1 MSELLQDPEIRVRQG
16 AIESFIE
23 LISFFDAEDVKSE
36 FVPALQSHLQKDHD
50 ENCNVRTSR
59 CFGKLIFSLQD
70 YELEPS
76 VHAAFVE
83 YFKKMVASSE
93 LEIREN
99 AAFNLPCMYYMYSY
113 NETIDFVDVYM
124 TFSKDEAPSVR
135 RITAK
140 GLHET
145 VSMMSRTSGDAQPIK
160 EAFFNFLMDDNLE
173 VQRAVLERVGEIMQN
188 FFSKEGEFTEDD
200 REEFF
205 EEMVEWFE
213 HLEELFSKK
222 KAQTWQLFADIIK
235 QYTE

>member
-1 MSELLQDPEIRVRQG
+1 M
-16 AIESFIE
+16 
-23 LISFFDAEDVKSE
+23 
-36 FVPALQSHLQKDHD
+36 
-50 ENCNVRTSR
+50 RTSR